1 MKKLILFSLVFLT
14 TIVACRKDQEDTDT
28 TTIYPPGPY
37 VLVKTSIGGFIVDE
51 AGGPVAK
58 AVVRLGDKTTETDK
72 NGVFNFRD
80 VTVNAKGAYVKVEH
94 PDYFHG
100 SRTINVSS
108 GTRNTIKIQLLSNA
122 ATTFINAT
130 SGGTADYTDYS
141 VTLPAGGI
149 STASGAPYSGQ
160 VGVAA
165 KWLNPV
171 SPDFGIQMPGR
182 LEGITTENER
192 SGMVSLGMM
201 AVELKDAAGNKLQIS
216 SGFEASLR
224 MKVPAAMLNSAP
236 ATIPLWY
243 FDEAAG
249 LWVEEG
255 QATLS
260 NGFYEGKVKHFSFW
274 NHDYKDP
281 LVEIQFKVLDQNGNP
296 VEGAKVHTQLPNS
309 GLYGFGY
316 TDNTG
321 MIAGLVPQNQVL
333 DAKIYPPNMNCTTP
347 ILTQQIG
354 PFAQNGAYTF
364 NINLTSV
371 STYTISGD
379 LVDCNAAPVSN
390 GYVLL
395 NGENEVYWAD
405 NNGHFEISLTSCTP
419 LTTVSLTGYDLVALK
434 LSTPQVI
441 DVSSGSANAGAITVC
456 DALQSYLTYAFGGQ
470 IFSNPNPN
478 IFALDS
484 IIGGQIDYISVSTGN
499 PTNLSVYFYLENVS
513 GAGVFTPISFNV
525 EGVLNGNDIYHNC
538 NQDCSGMTV
547 TITEYNG
554 VGGVISGTYSG
565 SLTNHSSGQQPPP
578 PVAVS
583 GSFKGIMK

>member
-1 MKKLILFSLVFLT
+1 MKKLLILSLVLFT
-14 TIVACRKDQEDTDT
+14 AIVACRKDQEDTDT
-28 TTIYPPGPY
+28 KTIYPSGPY
-37 VLVKTSIGGFIVDE
+37 VLVKTSIGGHIVDE
-51 AGGPVAK
+51 SGGPVAK

-80 VTVNAKGAYVKVEH
+80 VTVNAKGAYIKVEH

-108 GTRNTIKIQLLSNA
+108 GTRNTVKIQLLSNA
-122 ATTFINAT
+122 ATKFINAT
-130 SGGTADYTDYS
+130 AGGIADYTDYS

-149 STASGAPYSGQ
+149 STAAGAPYSGQ

-171 SPDFGIQMPGR
+171 SADFGIQMPGR
-182 LEGITTENER
+182 LEGITTDNER

-216 SGFEASLR
+216 NGFEASLR
-224 MKVPAAMLNSAP
+224 MKVPAAMINSAP

-243 FDEAAG
+243 FDETAG

-255 QATLS
+255 QATLN

-309 GLYGFGY
+309 GLYGFGF

-333 DAKIYPPNMNCTTP
+333 DAKVFPPNLNCTTP
-347 ILTQQIG
+347 VLSQQIG

-379 LVDCNAAPVSN
+379 LVDCNAAPVTN

-405 NNGHFEISLTSCTP
+405 NTGHFDITLTSCTP
-419 LTTVSLTGYDLVALK
+419 LTTVSLTGYDLDALK
-434 LSTPQVI
+434 QSSAQLL
-441 DVSSGSANAGAITVC
+441 DVSSGSANAGPVTVC
-456 DALQSYLTYAFGGQ
+456 DALQTYLTYAFGGQ
-470 IFSNPNPN
+470 IYSNPNPN
-478 IFALDS
+478 LQAIDS
-484 IIGGQIDYISVSTGN
+484 IPGGPLDEIFITTGS
-499 PTNLSVYFYLENVS
+499 PSSLSIYFYIPDVNGPGTYS
-513 GAGVFTPISFNV
+513 PPYFNA
-525 EGVLNGNDIYHNC
+525 EGTLNGNQVYHAC
-538 NQDCSGMTV
+538 DLCPGMTV
-547 TITEYNG
+547 TITEFNG
-554 VGGVISGTYSG
+554 PGGVIMGTYSG
-565 SLTNHSSGQQPPP
+565 TLTNYSSGQQPPP

-583 GSFKGIMK
+583 GSFKGILK